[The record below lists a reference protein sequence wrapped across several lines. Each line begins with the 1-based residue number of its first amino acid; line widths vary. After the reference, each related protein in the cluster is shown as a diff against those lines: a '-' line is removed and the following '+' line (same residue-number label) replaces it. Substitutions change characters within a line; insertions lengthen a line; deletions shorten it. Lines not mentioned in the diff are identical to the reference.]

1 MIPILKKS
9 FFTIIFNSSLFLI
22 LIIGLQNSSNKNNIN
37 LLINKTVKLPIG
49 FIVGISFIS
58 GSIIGD
64 LMTTDFKK
72 YSKKYF

>member
-1 MIPILKKS
+1 MIPIFKKS

-37 LLINKTVKLPIG
+37 LLINKTVNLPIG

-58 GSIIGD
+58 GSLIGD
-64 LMTTDFKK
+64 LMTTNLKK
-72 YSKKYF
+72 